1 MVARPRIH
9 DIDPESE
16 TGELLNSAQ
25 NQPIVLRRDGVQ
37 FLLSRNSES
46 TVPQVDPEEAREALE
61 RAFGGFKNFDYRG
74 FIAEMRLQRGQ
85 GEDEDVTE

>member
-1 MVARPRIH
+1 MVARPRIL

-25 NQPIVLRRDGVQ
+25 SQPIVLRRDGVQ
-37 FLLSRNSES
+37 FLLSLDSEPAS
-46 TVPQVDPEEAREALE
+46 PQVDPEEARGALDS
-61 RAFGGFKNFDYRG
+61 AFGGLKNFDYRG

-85 GEDEDVTE
+85 GDDEDVPQ